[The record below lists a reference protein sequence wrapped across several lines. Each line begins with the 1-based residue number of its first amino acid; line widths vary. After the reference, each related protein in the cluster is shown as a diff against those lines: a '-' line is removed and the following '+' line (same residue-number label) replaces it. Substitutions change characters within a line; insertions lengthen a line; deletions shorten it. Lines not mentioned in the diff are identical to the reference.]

1 MKTPALVLADP
12 ELEQN
17 AANDETEQPAAD
29 LVQWIDAFALALA
42 AGVRIGERGMHRGG
56 DPPTTPTK
64 RDAEVMDVEDVAA
77 FLGVDRKT
85 VYDYA
90 GRGEIPC
97 RRLGKRILFSR
108 SALVAWLGSC
118 KVVSRVNGD

>member
-1 MKTPALVLADP
+1 MKQPGLALVEAD
-12 ELEQN
+12 LEQ
-17 AANDETEQPAAD
+17 AVENDEAEPTTD
-29 LVQWIDAFALALA
+29 LVQWIDALALALA
-42 AGVRIGERGMHRGG
+42 AGMRVGEQGLHRGA
-56 DPPTTPTK
+56 PSTAK
-64 RDAEVMDVEDVAA
+64 RDAEVMDVEDVAT

-118 KVVSRVNGD
+118 KAGSRVNGD